1 MILLLTNLKHSVII
15 KSRIHRTEN
24 TMEDIKDIN
33 VEENEPWI
41 ITLTED
47 ETGEEKDF
55 EVIAQGSV
63 DEKNYFALV
72 PANEESDEYIILEY
86 REDGEDIILETIE
99 DDDVFDKVEDYFND
113 LLFSEVDYDEE

>member
-1 MILLLTNLKHSVII
+1 MIFLLTKERSSVII
-15 KSRIHRTEN
+15 KTELHRLEKI
-24 TMEDIKDIN
+24 MEDNKNIN
-33 VEENEPWI
+33 VDENEPWI

-47 ETGEEKDF
+47 ETNEEKDF
-55 EVIAQGSV
+55 EVIAQGEV
-63 DEKNYFALV
+63 EGKNYFALV

>member
-1 MILLLTNLKHSVII
+1 MIFLLTKERSSVII
-15 KSRIHRTEN
+15 KTELHRLEKI
-24 TMEDIKDIN
+24 MEDNKNIN
-33 VEENEPWI
+33 VDENEPWI

-47 ETGEEKDF
+47 ETNEEKDF
-55 EVIAQGSV
+55 EVIAQGEV
-63 DEKNYFALV
+63 DGKNYFALV

>member
-1 MILLLTNLKHSVII
+1 MIFLLTKERNSVII
-15 KSRIHRTEN
+15 KTELHRLEKI
-24 TMEDIKDIN
+24 MEDNKNIN
-33 VEENEPWI
+33 VDENEPWI

-47 ETGEEKDF
+47 ETNEEKDF
-55 EVIAQGSV
+55 EVIAQGEV
-63 DEKNYFALV
+63 DGKNYFALV